1 MQAHNGAMIVKFLI
15 ISHAYDPTVSPR
27 AIRWAQIA
35 VEWVG
40 KGHEVDVV
48 TSRKP
53 ELAGKEKLNGVGVH
67 RVGNA
72 ASEMWRDRVKERNIE
87 RFPEK
92 RPAAS
97 SKKAKHFSGAAK
109 KSLSLLL
116 WIRRHTWKQLWWPDS
131 SCLWYFPA
139 RKKAERLLRGKDYD
153 AMITV
158 SLPFTGHLVGLH
170 LKRRFPARPWIA
182 DSGDPFCYLD
192 KPVANNQ
199 RLYARKNYSVESDVF
214 HLADSV
220 TVTTAETSQRY
231 ANLFPECVNKLRVIP
246 PLLTSSNA
254 EGKKS
259 TLFAG
264 DGAIRL
270 VYIGRVYRENRNP
283 EFLLELFHR
292 LLASRLGERLELHF
306 FGPAGDC
313 AEILENYKILYGNKL
328 HLHGNVGHATAL
340 QAMEEADILVNI
352 GNANSYQLPS
362 KVVEYA
368 RTGKPVLNLAAHAAD
383 SSASFF
389 ADYPA
394 CLNLVRRS
402 NEVAPEHVEAV
413 LDFISK
419 RHTTPAEVLE
429 NFLAP
434 FRVDRVAQRYED
446 IINLLKP

>member
-1 MQAHNGAMIVKFLI
+1 MKFLI

-53 ELAGKEKLNGVGVH
+53 GLAGKEMLNGVGVH

-72 ASEMWRDRVKERNIE
+72 ASEVWRERVKERNIG

-92 RPAAS
+92 RQDVS
-97 SKKAKHFSGAAK
+97 SRKATPFRGAAETG
-109 KSLSLLL
+109 LSLLL

-170 LKRRFPARPWIA
+170 LKRRFPACRWIA

-199 RLYARKNYSVESDVF
+199 RLYARKNYSVENEVF
-214 HLADSV
+214 HFADSV
-220 TVTTAETSQRY
+220 TVTTTETSQRY
-231 ANLFPECVNKLRVIP
+231 ASLFPEFANKLHVIP
-246 PLLTSSNA
+246 PLLTSSSA
-254 EGKKS
+254 EGRKS
-259 TLFAG
+259 TLFA
-264 DGAIRL
+264 DNNAIRL

-292 LLASRLGERLELHF
+292 LLASPIGDRLELHF

-313 AEILENYKILYGNKL
+313 ADILEHYKLLFINKI

-394 CLNLVRRS
+394 SLSLVRHS
-402 NEVAPEHVEAV
+402 VEVAPEQVEAA
-413 LDFISK
+413 LDLISR
-419 RHTTPAEVLE
+419 RHTIPVEVLE

-434 FRVDRVAQRYED
+434 YRVGQVAQRYED
-446 IINLLKP
+446 IIHLLKP